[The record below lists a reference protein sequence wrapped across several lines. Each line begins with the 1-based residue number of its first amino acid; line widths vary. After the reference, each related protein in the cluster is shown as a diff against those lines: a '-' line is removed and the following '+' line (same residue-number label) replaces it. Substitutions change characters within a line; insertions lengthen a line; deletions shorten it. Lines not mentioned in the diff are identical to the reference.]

1 MSLGYNRVGMAK
13 MPNPTQ
19 IFLTLK
25 KKGDKVEIGFAHP
38 ISPYPVPNVYK
49 YIIWSFIYIYIYII
63 SSIYIYKT
71 KAFEAPTI
79 FHLSIKKKKIERKNY

>member
-1 MSLGYNRVGMAK
+1 MGWVWVGLIKLWVRLILGYNRVGMAK

-49 YIIWSFIYIYIYII
+49 YII
-63 SSIYIYKT
+63 
-71 KAFEAPTI
+71 
-79 FHLSIKKKKIERKNY
+79 